1 MRRMNIYDLTVPQLI
16 KMLKN
21 ADRWLETAIAFADR
35 KKFDVNNLVKF
46 RLAPDQLAFDKQVQT
61 MCDNAKFI
69 AGRLAGKEWPAHADT
84 ETTFDQ
90 LRSRIAL
97 TITYLDTF
105 KPEDFAGAEE
115 RKISLPWMDGK
126 WMRGDEYIAQFALA
140 NFYFHAVTAYEI
152 LRHNGVDLGKRDYI
166 GGVPMRG

>member
-1 MRRMNIYDLTVPQLI
+1 MNLYDLTVPQLI

-21 ADRWLETAIAFADR
+21 VDRWLEATIAFAEK
-35 KKFDVNNLVKF
+35 KKFDVNNLIKF
-46 RLAPDQLAFDKQVQT
+46 RLAPDQLAFDRQIQT

-69 AGRLAGKEWPAHADT
+69 AGRLTGKEWPAHPDT

-97 TITYLDTF
+97 VITYLDTF
-105 KPEDFAGAEE
+105 KAEDFAGAED

-126 WMRGDEYIAQFALA
+126 WMRGDEYVTQFALA
-140 NFYFHAVTAYEI
+140 NFYFHTVTAYSI
-152 LRHNGVDLGKRDYI
+152 LRHNGVELGKRDYI
-166 GGVPMRG
+166 GGVPMRS